1 MENFI
6 IFGLTHNHVLMQR
19 IIDIIK
25 ELKSLLITNLGTNVN
40 EVILFGSQIDDRS
53 KPDSDLDVLIILK
66 NDFNYQYKRKIRDF
80 CFEIS
85 LKYDVIIDSKII
97 SLKDLNSPKGKH
109 PLYQD
114 AINQG
119 IYA

>member
-1 MENFI
+1 
-6 IFGLTHNHVLMQR
+6 MQG

-40 EVILFGSQIDDRS
+40 EVILFGSQINDRS

-66 NDFNYQYKRKIRDF
+66 NDFNYQYKRKIRDL

-97 SLKDLNSPKGKH
+97 SQKDLNSPKGKH